1 MEYIWPSSHN
11 SHEIIILFLISH
23 HFFGFLQWLVEHY
36 YYRFFILPKM
46 IFSSM
51 VRFSIEHN
59 VFTCSCTNI
68 LDLKDRIFS
77 SLVLSPLNF
86 FPSKIC
92 DYIIIFFFVCVCVF
106 TLQRTRFL
114 LKSIVRDLRSQIML
128 PLTWMRSTF

>member
-68 LDLKDRIFS
+68 WDLKDRIFS

-86 FPSKIC
+86 FPSKMWLH
-92 DYIIIFFFVCVCVF
+92 YYFFCVCVHTTKN
-106 TLQRTRFL
+106 TLSFEINCSWFKITDYVA
-114 LKSIVRDLRSQIML
+114 SDLNEVNIL
-128 PLTWMRSTF
+128 I